1 MLRHSANVTLA
12 KAIAIFVR
20 EPDVHAGAMTM
31 RLDRLQRAQQH
42 RDNLAI
48 IRMHVIVPADVTG

>member
-12 KAIAIFVR
+12 DAIAMFVR
-20 EPDVHAGAMTM
+20 EPDVHAAVTM
-31 RLDRLQRAQQH
+31 RLDRLLRAPQH

>member
-1 MLRHSANVTLA
+1 MLRHGANVTLA
-12 KAIAIFVR
+12 KAIAMFVR
-20 EPDVHAGAMTM
+20 EPDVQAAVAM

-48 IRMHVIVPADVTG
+48 IGKHLIVPADVTG

>member
-1 MLRHSANVTLA
+1 MLRHGANVTLA
-12 KAIAIFVR
+12 KAIAMFVR
-20 EPDVHAGAMTM
+20 EPDVQAAVTM

-48 IRMHVIVPADVTG
+48 IGMHLIVPADVTG